1 MKPFRFLIT
10 YIYGLTLL
18 LSSMQL
24 YAINLADPDT
34 ALQQYI
40 DHDDGQFNMQHLVSI
55 PGTGYTAHVYQLTSQ
70 QWLTDTEIDRSIW
83 THNLVMIIPD
93 TVATQTGLL
102 YVGGADNTDPLPD
115 ASSPTVQIIT
125 QLALGSQSIVSAVF
139 QVPNQP
145 ITFNDENLPRKEDE
159 LVALSWKKAMDT
171 GNYEY
176 VAYLP
181 MTKTVV
187 KAMDGIQSVVSDH
200 GSYQINDFVLTGFS
214 KRGAVVW
221 LTAATDQRVKAIAP
235 GVIDFLNIQPSFE
248 HHFKSYG
255 TFSSAIDEY
264 VELGII
270 NKIRSPEFDDLVKVI
285 DPYSY
290 RDQLTMPKFIL
301 NSSGDQFFLPDSSR
315 FYLHDLA
322 GETHIR
328 FAPNT
333 DHSLDNS
340 QTGVADSLYSLLGWY
355 QSILYGVP
363 RPDIQWQLDNGVLTS
378 NTSQVPAIVKVWTAY
393 NVNVRDFRK
402 ETIGES
408 WVSSI
413 IAPDVNGQYTVTLP
427 SSNEG
432 YHATYI
438 EFIYQGL
445 AGLPLT
451 FSTQVY
457 VTPDVYPYVLEN
469 PVLDPKPP
477 HYWHSQVKNILKNK
491 ASDIDADTLI
501 SYLPIPLF
509 DDIVNDVLSVKKA
522 LSLSGF
528 SLNKELAEREC
539 MATRLNIES
548 GDMGWYSDIDLGR
561 HLGEKDLWEHY
572 QLANEQIETL
582 PILSSFICHQLNQQ

>member
-1 MKPFRFLIT
+1 MKPLRFLIT
-10 YIYGLTLL
+10 ITYGLTLL

-24 YAINLADPDT
+24 YAINLADPEA

-55 PGTGYTAHVYQLTSQ
+55 PGAGYTAHVYQLTSQ
-70 QWLTDTEIDRSIW
+70 QWLTGNEIDRSIW

-93 TVATQTGLL
+93 TVATQTALL

-115 ASSPTVQIIT
+115 ASNPTVQIIT

-145 ITFNDENLPRKEDE
+145 ITFNDEGLPRKEDQ

-221 LTAATDQRVKAIAP
+221 LTAAIDQRVKAIAP

-255 TFSSAIDEY
+255 TYSSAIDEY

-270 NKIRSPEFDDLVKVI
+270 NKIRSPEFDELVKVI

-315 FYLHDLA
+315 FYLNDLA
-322 GETHIR
+322 GGDTHTLC
-328 FAPNT
+328 A
-333 DHSLDNS
+333 
-340 QTGVADSLYSLLGWY
+340 
-355 QSILYGVP
+355 
-363 RPDIQWQLDNGVLTS
+363 
-378 NTSQVPAIVKVWTAY
+378 
-393 NVNVRDFRK
+393 
-402 ETIGES
+402 
-408 WVSSI
+408 
-413 IAPDVNGQYTVTLP
+413 QY
-427 SSNEG
+427 
-432 YHATYI
+432 
-438 EFIYQGL
+438 
-445 AGLPLT
+445 
-451 FSTQVY
+451 
-457 VTPDVYPYVLEN
+457 
-469 PVLDPKPP
+469 
-477 HYWHSQVKNILKNK
+477 
-491 ASDIDADTLI
+491 
-501 SYLPIPLF
+501 
-509 DDIVNDVLSVKKA
+509 
-522 LSLSGF
+522 
-528 SLNKELAEREC
+528 R
-539 MATRLNIES
+539 
-548 GDMGWYSDIDLGR
+548 
-561 HLGEKDLWEHY
+561 
-572 QLANEQIETL
+572 
-582 PILSSFICHQLNQQ
+582 SFIN